1 MKIKIKNN
9 GSAPL
14 ENSGV
19 VAGCLFPRVFR
30 EIPKRG
36 LLETQ
41 VNPVRNLLVT
51 RLEILISNGVK
62 QSLTQRRFLTG
73 SALLIVVFIAA
84 LLTVLVAGML
94 QITTEE
100 ILLMR
105 NQIYAAEAVATA
117 EAGMNDAFAELR
129 SDSGW
134 SDGFTDKSFN
144 GGSYTVTVSG
154 SLPALTI
161 ESEGTSSQ
169 GYIARVAADI
179 TVGTAS
185 PYIIRID
192 NLRINE

>member
-14 ENSGV
+14 
-19 VAGCLFPRVFR
+19 